1 MHFVIKVFGKW
12 KNSVELSKIIRINV
26 SNSRKYRS
34 FEWNQVL
41 CENLKKIDFFL
52 VLGFIFATTAAE
64 EDYCDEQICPPETK
78 HVACNT
84 ELVCIQ
90 LIQTV
95 WIKRTGRR
103 LMRRGKRRVVMTLI
117 INFRRGTNVV
127 QTMRNSLNLLQNWK
141 KSFWTR
147 ITSWETV

>member
-12 KNSVELSKIIRINV
+12 KNSVKLSKIIRKNV

-95 WIKRTGRR
+95 R
-103 LMRRGKRRVVMTLI
+103 
-117 INFRRGTNVV
+117 
-127 QTMRNSLNLLQNWK
+127 
-141 KSFWTR
+141 
-147 ITSWETV
+147 